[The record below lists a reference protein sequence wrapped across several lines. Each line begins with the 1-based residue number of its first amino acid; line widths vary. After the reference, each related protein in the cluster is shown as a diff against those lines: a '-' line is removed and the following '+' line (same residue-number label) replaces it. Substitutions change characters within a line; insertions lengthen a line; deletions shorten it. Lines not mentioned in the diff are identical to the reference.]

1 MGPHTKLYM
10 YLKHYE
16 IFVFVFVGVYVF
28 NVWPKTTLLPMWPRD
43 AKTLDTP
50 ATVLLSLYW
59 NVYRCFWKLQK
70 FNFCTSL
77 LIDELLTTV
86 TLWKSEIVWKWL
98 FRNEIQK
105 LQVLYTLHLLTLRY
119 ITYKSIIGHFLSIP
133 TPHPH
138 IPLGTKLQYIL
149 SYLFILSA

>member
-10 YLKHYE
+10 YLKHYV
-16 IFVFVFVGVYVF
+16 IFLWLCVTMYLMCSPRQLFFQCGPEMPKRWKPLRQSFYLFTEMFIGVFENYR
-28 NVWPKTTLLPMWPRD
+28 NLIS
-43 AKTLDTP
+43 
-50 ATVLLSLYW
+50 VLHYW
-59 NVYRCFWKLQK
+59 LM
-70 FNFCTSL
+70 NF
-77 LIDELLTTV
+77 LTTV
-86 TLWKSEIVWKWL
+86 TLWKSEIVWRWL

-138 IPLGTKLQYIL
+138 IPLGTKLQCIL